1 MNSIEFWK
9 ADILFYSRQ
18 QTAKSSL
25 VFEELVAFASRKWIV
40 E

>member
-25 VFEELVAFASRKWIV
+25 VLRNWLLLLPENG
-40 E
+40 